1 MKTFTYLLKE
11 TFRLW
16 NANRVPRMG
25 AALSFYTAFS
35 LAPLVIVTLT
45 LVSLAVERNA
55 ASAAMVEQ
63 VRYAVGNDGADTVRM
78 ILSKAADAH
87 AGAWEMVLGFGVL
100 LVGASGVFGELQSS
114 LNEIW
119 NVATP
124 SHPLFELLKERAIS
138 FVMVLVMSLLMLGSF
153 LVSAAEG
160 MAGRY
165 LHGLSPGLDGAW
177 QLGTSGVSLLL
188 TAGLFA
194 VIYRLVPD
202 TRILWRDVWA
212 GALIAAGFFVLGK
225 WVLGFYLGRSAIASS
240 YGAAGPLIIV
250 LVWVFYSAQIFLFGA
265 EFTRV
270 YAVHRGSRQFG
281 GTASHSD

>member
-1 MKTFTYLLKE
+1 
-11 TFRLW
+11 
-16 NANRVPRMG
+16 
-25 AALSFYTAFS
+25 
-35 LAPLVIVTLT
+35 
-45 LVSLAVERNA
+45 
-55 ASAAMVEQ
+55 
-63 VRYAVGNDGADTVRM
+63 
-78 ILSKAADAH
+78 
-87 AGAWEMVLGFGVL
+87 MVLGFGML

-124 SHPLFELLKERAIS
+124 SHPFFELLRERAIS

-160 MAGRY
+160 MAGKY
-165 LHGLSPGLDGAW
+165 LHGVSAGLDGLW

-202 TRILWRDVWA
+202 PRILWRDVWA
-212 GALIAAGFFVLGK
+212 GAVIAAALFELGK
-225 WVLGFYLGRSAIASS
+225 WALGIYLGRSAIASS
-240 YGAAGPLIIV
+240 YGAAGPLVIV
-250 LVWVFYSAQIFLFGA
+250 LVWVFYSAQIFLCGA

-270 YAVHRGSRQFG
+270 YTVHRGSRQFG
-281 GTASHSD
+281 DAAPQSD

>member
-1 MKTFTYLLKE
+1 
-11 TFRLW
+11 
-16 NANRVPRMG
+16 MG

-35 LAPLVIVTLT
+35 LAPLVIITLT
-45 LVSLAVERNA
+45 LISLAVERNA
-55 ASAAMVEQ
+55 ASAAMVDQ
-63 VRYAVGNDGADTVRM
+63 VRYVVGNDGADTVRI
-78 ILSKAADAH
+78 ILSKTADAH
-87 AGAWEMVLGFGVL
+87 ASAWEMVLGFGVL

-124 SHPLFELLKERAIS
+124 NHAVFELLRERAIS

-153 LVSAAEG
+153 LVSAGEG
-160 MAGRY
+160 LAGTY

-177 QLGTSGVSLLL
+177 HLGTSGVSLLL

-194 VIYRLVPD
+194 LIYRLVPD

-212 GALIAAGFFVLGK
+212 GAVIAAGLFVLGK

-240 YGAAGPLIIV
+240 YGAAGPLVIV
-250 LVWVFYSAQIFLFGA
+250 LIWVFYSAQIFLFGA

-270 YAVHRGSRQFG
+270 YAVQRGSRQVG
-281 GTASHSD
+281 DAASQSD

>member
-1 MKTFTYLLKE
+1 MSTLWCLLRE

-35 LAPLVIVTLT
+35 LAPLVIITLT
-45 LVSLAVERNA
+45 LISLAVERNA
-55 ASAAMVEQ
+55 ASAAMVDQ
-63 VRYAVGNDGADTVRM
+63 VRYVVGNDGADTVRI
-78 ILSKAADAH
+78 ILSKTADAH
-87 AGAWEMVLGFGVL
+87 ASAWEMVLGFGVL

-124 SHPLFELLKERAIS
+124 NHAVFELLRERAIS

-153 LVSAAEG
+153 LVSAGEG
-160 MAGRY
+160 LAGTY

-177 QLGTSGVSLLL
+177 HLGTSGVSLLL

-194 VIYRLVPD
+194 LIYRLVPD

-212 GALIAAGFFVLGK
+212 GAVIAAGLFVLGK

-240 YGAAGPLIIV
+240 YGAAGPLVIV
-250 LVWVFYSAQIFLFGA
+250 LIWVFYSAQIFLFGA

-270 YAVHRGSRQFG
+270 YAVQRGSRQVG
-281 GTASHSD
+281 DAASQSD